1 MHSFLYP
8 LYWLLCCRRVSYMRV
23 YSSNSF
29 QHTCVG
35 SEHYCACYYFYFY
48 LICSGS
54 LPSQW
59 SLRCLE
65 SYLGFTFFFSHL
77 SGWKYYEIFRE
88 LDTYFCGKL
97 KEDSKTGSVLY
108 YVYIF
113 YFKAVVET
121 NRSLFQASGIGW
133 CLVSTI

>member
-1 MHSFLYP
+1 MLLFL
-8 LYWLLCCRRVSYMRV
+8 LLPYLFRITAFPVVLEMLGKLSRI
-23 YSSNSF
+23 
-29 QHTCVG
+29 
-35 SEHYCACYYFYFY
+35 YFF
-48 LICSGS
+48 I
-54 LPSQW
+54 
-59 SLRCLE
+59 
-65 SYLGFTFFFSHL
+65 FFFSHL
-77 SGWKYYEIFRE
+77 NGWKYYEIFRE

-97 KEDSKTGSVLY
+97 KEESKTGSVLY

>member
-1 MHSFLYP
+1 MLLFL
-8 LYWLLCCRRVSYMRV
+8 LLPYLFRITAFPVVLEMLGKLSRI
-23 YSSNSF
+23 
-29 QHTCVG
+29 
-35 SEHYCACYYFYFY
+35 YF
-48 LICSGS
+48 
-54 LPSQW
+54 
-59 SLRCLE
+59 
-65 SYLGFTFFFSHL
+65 FFFSHL

-88 LDTYFCGKL
+88 PDTYFCGKL